1 MSTEQNDQRSLMD
14 ATGLG
19 LLPGLA
25 LATALICVAM
35 AALLTGSMWAVGGV
49 LLLIILCVA
58 AVVYVVLAISA
69 EGEQG
74 RRMRRSVPGLDQGP
88 DDQL

>member
-1 MSTEQNDQRSLMD
+1 MSTEQNRQRSLMD

-25 LATALICVAM
+25 LATVLICFAM

-49 LLLIILCVA
+49 LLLIVLCAV

-74 RRMRRSVPGLDQGP
+74 QRMRRSVPGLGQGP

>member
-25 LATALICVAM
+25 LATILICAAM

-49 LLLIILCVA
+49 LLLIVLCVA

-74 RRMRRSVPGLDQGP
+74 ERMRRTVPGLQSP
-88 DDQL
+88 DDQH